1 MYSWYLITLNLKI
14 MKVNYVFLSIFLLF
28 NSCICLKVGNKDVKT
43 NNSTS
48 NLNTIEFINSQE
60 NIDRGYPFSEAT
72 VVNGIIFLSGE
83 IGTLPDGTLI
93 DGGIEAET
101 RQTLTNIKNKLEK
114 MGGSM
119 DDIFKCTCMLAD
131 IKDWP
136 LMSQEY
142 KKFFNSQKL
151 PARSAFAGS
160 GLALGARLEIECM
173 AIKKN

>member
-1 MYSWYLITLNLKI
+1 
-14 MKVNYVFLSIFLLF
+14 MKVNYVFLLIFLIF
-28 NSCICLKVGNKDVKT
+28 NSCISLKVGNKDVKT

-119 DDIFKCTCMLAD
+119 DDIFKCTCML
-131 IKDWP
+131 
-136 LMSQEY
+136 S
-142 KKFFNSQKL
+142 
-151 PARSAFAGS
+151 
-160 GLALGARLEIECM
+160 
-173 AIKKN
+173 

>member
-1 MYSWYLITLNLKI
+1 MR
-14 MKVNYVFLSIFLLF
+14 VNYVFLSIFLMF
-28 NSCICLKVGNKDVKT
+28 SSCISLKVGNKDVKT

-101 RQTLTNIKNKLEK
+101 RQILTNIKNKLEK

-119 DDIFKCTCMLAD
+119 DDIFKCTCMLSD

-136 LMSQEY
+136 LMSHEY
-142 KKFFNSQKL
+142 KKFFNPQKL
-151 PARSAFAGS
+151 PSRSAFAGS
-160 GLALGARLEIECM
+160 GLALGAKLEIECM